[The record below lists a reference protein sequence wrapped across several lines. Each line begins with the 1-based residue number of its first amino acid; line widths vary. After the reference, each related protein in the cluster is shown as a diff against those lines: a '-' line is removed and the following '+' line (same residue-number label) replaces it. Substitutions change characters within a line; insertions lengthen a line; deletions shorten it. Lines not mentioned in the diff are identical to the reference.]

1 MLSVNLLQLVASMR
15 CEEESPMLCCSSCL
29 IFYMKLHWLK
39 PPKQRTTRV
48 DQCHVK
54 MQMMPAVHASVQV
67 ERKSHTVLSA
77 VWMTLLAEPSQDA
90 CHGNSS
96 AIPISAKGQQQ
107 LQTNAG
113 TQQCSTL

>member
-1 MLSVNLLQLVASMR
+1 MQGRVADVVLLKLSI
-15 CEEESPMLCCSSCL
+15 C
-29 IFYMKLHWLK
+29 YMKLHWVK
-39 PPKQRTTRV
+39 RPKQRTARV

-77 VWMTLLAEPSQDA
+77 VWMTLLSEPSQDA

-96 AIPISAKGQQQ
+96 ALPISAKGQQQ

-113 TQQCSTL
+113 TQQCSRL